1 MLQIWGRANSINV
14 QKVMWTVGE
23 LELEHVRHEAGGR
36 AGGLDTP
43 EFAAMNPHRTI
54 PVIDDDGTVVW
65 ESGAIIRYLAAK
77 YGAGGLWPEDPA
89 ARAIA
94 DEWFEWTHTALQPG
108 FLLLFKAVARTPPQ
122 KQNVQRV
129 INILQR
135 IGALYQRLDAHLADR
150 PFIGGDSFTM
160 GDIAP
165 GATMYRF
172 FGMEL
177 PGRPEFPN
185 LTAWHQRLREREAFR
200 RHIEVPW

>member
-23 LELEHVRHEAGGR
+23 LGLEYVRHEAGGR

-54 PVIDDDGTVVW
+54 PVIEDGGTVVW
-65 ESGAIIRYLAAK
+65 ESGAIVRYLAAK
-77 YGAGGLWPEDPA
+77 YGPGTLWPQDPA
-89 ARAIA
+89 ERAVA
-94 DEWFEWTHTALQPG
+94 DEWLEWTHTSLQPG
-108 FLLLFKAVARTPPQ
+108 FLRLFAAVARTPPQ

-135 IGALYQRLDAHLADR
+135 VATLYQRLDAHLAHR
-150 PFIGGDSFTM
+150 PYIGGESFTM

-172 FGMEL
+172 HAMEL
-177 PGRPEFPN
+177 PARPAFPN
-185 LTAWHQRLREREAFR
+185 LAAWHERLREREAFR
-200 RHIEVPW
+200 QHVEIPW